1 MGTEYDF
8 RLSPRE
14 KKILLILET
23 HHLIT
28 VGTKSLIQKINQ
40 LPFLAGSGVNIQNLG
55 KKPYIHHNLQSYTNQ
70 DYMQD
75 LILLLQSSGRSR
87 HLHRAYGC
95 NASPRDPDSSE
106 SEG

>member
-14 KKILLILET
+14 KKILLILKS

-28 VGTKSLIQKINQ
+28 VGAESLIQKINQ

-70 DYMQD
+70 DYLQGT
-75 LILLLQSSGRSR
+75 ILRLQSSDRSM
-87 HLHRAYGC
+87 H
-95 NASPRDPDSSE
+95 
-106 SEG
+106 